1 MTVTAST
8 GIVSGLDTAGII
20 SKLMAVES
28 APLYSAQSQLTKVDS
43 QISAMGKVKSA
54 IASLQTA
61 AAAISSS
68 SGLYT
73 YAGTVANTSVASVT
87 TGTGATAGSYS
98 LEVDQLAAAEK
109 LRSATGVDPSAGGT
123 LKISLG
129 SYSASNGFSASSTAS
144 ITVPSGATLSDVAT
158 AINNANAGVTA
169 TVISGSGGSQLVVTG
184 SSTGE
189 TNKIKIESTISGLGY
204 DPANTSASG
213 SMSEVTAAQNA
224 IVKVDGIT
232 LANTTSNTVTD
243 GVSGLTINLTG
254 TNQNSPT
261 TITVANSNSGLETKL
276 QAFVTAYNSARSTL
290 KTLSQYD
297 STGSSSGVL
306 NGDSTITSAIN
317 QLRGLLSTVPSDTS
331 SSYQYLSQLGVSASA
346 DGTLSLN
353 TATLETAMQSDF
365 SSVAK
370 TVAAYGN
377 AFSTLTT
384 NMNNT
389 DGLITNRISG
399 LNTTETNLNK
409 RISSLQ
415 TTLAVIQ
422 KRYEA
427 QFTALE
433 TALASLQ
440 TTSTYLTQQL
450 AALKSSS

>member
-1 MTVTAST
+1 MTVTATT

-61 AAAISSS
+61 AAAIATS

-73 YAGTVANTSVASVT
+73 YAGTVANTSVASIT

-98 LEVDQLAAAEK
+98 LEVDQLATAEK

-129 SYSASNGFSASSTAS
+129 SYSASSGFSASSTAS
-144 ITVPSGATLSDVAT
+144 IAIPAGATLSDVAT
-158 AINNANAGVTA
+158 AINNAGAGVTA
-169 TVISGSGGSQLVVTG
+169 TVINGSSGSQLVVTG

-189 TNKIKIESTISGLGY
+189 TNKIKIDSTISGLGY

-232 LANTTSNTVTD
+232 LANTTSNTVTNA
-243 GVSGLTINLTG
+243 VSGLTINLTG
-254 TNQNSPT
+254 TNQNNPT
-261 TITVANSNSGLETKL
+261 TITVANSNSGLESKL

-306 NGDSTITSAIN
+306 NGDSTVTSAIN
-317 QLRGLLSTVPSDTS
+317 QLRNLLSTV
-331 SSYQYLSQLGVSASA
+331 
-346 DGTLSLN
+346 
-353 TATLETAMQSDF
+353 E
-365 SSVAK
+365 
-370 TVAAYGN
+370 
-377 AFSTLTT
+377 
-384 NMNNT
+384 
-389 DGLITNRISG
+389 R
-399 LNTTETNLNK
+399 K
-409 RISSLQ
+409 RC
-415 TTLAVIQ
+415 
-422 KRYEA
+422 R
-427 QFTALE
+427 
-433 TALASLQ
+433 
-440 TTSTYLTQQL
+440 
-450 AALKSSS
+450 